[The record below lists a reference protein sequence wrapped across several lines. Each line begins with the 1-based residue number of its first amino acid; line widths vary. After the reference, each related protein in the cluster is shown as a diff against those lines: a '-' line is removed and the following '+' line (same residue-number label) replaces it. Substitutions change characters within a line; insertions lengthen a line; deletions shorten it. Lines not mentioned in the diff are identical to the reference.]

1 MSPRRQ
7 ICRLRKEFLAA
18 KTGTILDPKVW
29 DKVQIFLLFIG
40 YERSGHS
47 LVSALLDAHPNMVIA
62 DEFQVFGAWQR
73 FHPNNRTRNNLF
85 QALYSNTVQVAKSG
99 ERSLEDCKS
108 ILGGYKY
115 HVPNQWQGRFHGI
128 IQVAVSSSFITL
140 YFLLENLKV
149 SINGIFLLQA

>member
-1 MSPRRQ
+1 MLPKRWN
-7 ICRLRKEFLAA
+7 CRSRKEFIAV
-18 KTGTILDPKVW
+18 KNGTILDTKVW

-62 DEFQVFGAWQR
+62 DELHVLRAWQR

-85 QALYSNTVQVAKSG
+85 QALYSNTVQLAKSG
-99 ERSLEDCKS
+99 ERSLGKCKS

-115 HVPNQWQGRFHGI
+115 NVPNQWQGRFNGI
-128 IQVAVSSSFITL
+128 IKVVLLSSIIYS
-140 YFLLENLKV
+140 EV
-149 SINGIFLLQA
+149 